1 MQDRLPDHQRL
12 HRRSF
17 LLLDHG
23 PYQSSNGIRSIRVGK
38 ETRSEKTA
46 ISAQLMTGREKSVAL
61 AERATRP
68 TAPVSNMEVPIGC
81 VTAQLAANSNPLGYV
96 AGRLQTARP
105 SFVAMSTRPVI
116 SQFITNKS
124 G

>member
-1 MQDRLPDHQRL
+1 MQDRLPGHKRL
-12 HRRSF
+12 LLRIF
-17 LLLDHG
+17 LLLAHG
-23 PYQSSNGIRSIRVGK
+23 PYQSSNGIRSIRLGK

-81 VTAQLAANSNPLGYV
+81 VSAQLDMNSNPLGYV
-96 AGRLQTARP
+96 ADRL
-105 SFVAMSTRPVI
+105 
-116 SQFITNKS
+116 
-124 G
+124 